1 MEMMNTLI
9 KDWIIMLA
17 VILLMNVTKIILKVV
32 GLKKIKMHGC
42 PNVSI
47 IMAEEWFP
55 HSEYYMI
62 VNEWKF

>member
-1 MEMMNTLI
+1 MEVMNTLI

-32 GLKKIKMHGC
+32 GLKKFKMHGC

-47 IMAEEWFP
+47 IMAEE
-55 HSEYYMI
+55 
-62 VNEWKF
+62 